1 MFWIPRLVRE
11 IQEPGTA
18 IMPLSGSVAS
28 GCCDY
33 AQHDMGVLP
42 HDVVALPHDVMALPH
57 DVAALPHVAARHGRP
72 LVTDQRGKHARLVG
86 CFGVGDYLLPDAAFE
101 CRGYGASRSGL
112 WQADRPPASHRSKTT
127 CAALRNDLPRNSTF

>member
-18 IMPLSGSVAS
+18 MMPLSGSVAS

-42 HDVVALPHDVMALPH
+42 HDVMALPHDVMALPH
-57 DVAALPHVAARHGRP
+57 GVMALPHDVVVLSHDVVASLPDP
-72 LVTDQRGKHARLVG
+72 LVPHGA
-86 CFGVGDYLLPDAAFE
+86 YPD
-101 CRGYGASRSGL
+101 R
-112 WQADRPPASHRSKTT
+112 
-127 CAALRNDLPRNSTF
+127 